1 MAGKITTQLV
11 IDAVNKTKDIFDKVG
26 RDLEGLKQDVLSV
39 GKVIAGAIGV
49 DAFAGMVR
57 GAAQAVGEMSRLA
70 QLSNTSA
77 TTFQKWSAA
86 ASSVGIEGDKLGDIF
101 KDVQEKFG
109 EFAATGGGGA
119 KDFFEQIA
127 PKVGLTAEQFKNLS
141 GPDALQLYVRGLEKA
156 NLTQDQMIFY
166 LESLASDS
174 SLLLPLLR
182 DSGAQ
187 LEEMGTQAERLGRIL
202 DEKTTQNIKA
212 FNSAL
217 KNLDSASETF
227 KQQATG
233 VVGQLDTMT
242 GASNTAAGSIDRL
255 SRVLNKVSSAE
266 ARGWVDRFLYAFKL
280 LSAAPVLDAAWGG
293 DAYKKPADSAKKSAS
308 TIIDSAAAGENTYG
322 FEGFIKSLQQ
332 IELAANGVEQT
343 AAEEKIQAIR
353 AELEHTKKYADQ
365 LKKIDIKT
373 ELDTEA
379 IAATQ
384 AQMEQLAKQLGA
396 TMRIPVVPVVAGTL
410 EPIAQNTNDVSG
422 YATGGYIRGPG
433 TGTSDS
439 ILARLSN
446 GEFVMRAAAV
456 RHYGPAL
463 MAAMNGLQLPKFAD
477 GGLVEGVSPS
487 MPHLGK
493 VDLSLGGE
501 TTTIYVDESAGIDLR
516 RLAMKHGRTSRR

>member
-1 MAGKITTQLV
+1 
-11 IDAVNKTKDIFDKVG
+11 
-26 RDLEGLKQDVLSV
+26 
-39 GKVIAGAIGV
+39 
-49 DAFAGMVR
+49 
-57 GAAQAVGEMSRLA
+57 
-70 QLSNTSA
+70 
-77 TTFQKWSAA
+77 
-86 ASSVGIEGDKLGDIF
+86 
-101 KDVQEKFG
+101 
-109 EFAATGGGGA
+109 
-119 KDFFEQIA
+119 
-127 PKVGLTAEQFKNLS
+127 
-141 GPDALQLYVRGLEKA
+141 
-156 NLTQDQMIFY
+156 MIFY

-212 FNSAL
+212 FNGAL

-255 SRVLNKVSSAE
+255 SRGLNKVSSAE
-266 ARGWVDRFLYAFKL
+266 APGWVDRFLNTFKL

-308 TIIDSAAAGENTYG
+308 TIIDSAAAVEEANLRLAKLTAERSEAMKGEYKRLADYAKARLAELGRAERNAVVDLEKIRSDRLAIEQRYQQAIAGLQGGGGATYGAAEDLRIKARQALAAGDITAAKANAQAALKVIQDLAAAGENTYG

-373 ELDTEA
+373 ELDAEA

-456 RHYGPAL
+456 KHYGPQL
-463 MAAMNGLQLPKFAD
+463 LSMMNGLQLPKFAD
-477 GGLVEGVSPS
+477 GGLVGSLEPS
-487 MPHLGK
+487 MPHLGSL
-493 VDLSLGGE
+493 DLNLGGQ
-501 TTTIYVDESAGIDLR
+501 TTTVYVESGGALDLR
-516 RLAMKHGRTSRR
+516 RLAMKKGRTQR